1 MHPITRMFN
10 QPLCRGDIKVFKMQS
25 NYAVPKFKVN
35 THLLF
40 VVDDLREVIDSEPR
54 LLSVALHVHCV
65 PDVVIEAVDR
75 LVFNHLD
82 AVTDVVAELDCISI
96 WEKQNSQ
103 LEQCTNE
110 RHYCPMQY

>member
-1 MHPITRMFN
+1 MQVPMF
-10 QPLCRGDIKVFKMQS
+10 Q
-25 NYAVPKFKVN
+25 VN

-40 VVDDLREVIDSEPR
+40 VMDNLREVIDSEPR
-54 LLSVALHVHCV
+54 LLPVALHVHGV

-82 AVTDVVAELDCISI
+82 AVTNVVAELDCISI
-96 WEKQNSQ
+96 WGKQNSR
-103 LEQCTNE
+103 LEQCTYE